1 MMGDKNS
8 FVLYTSYLEQ
18 VTLLSDE
25 QAGVLLKAILHY
37 VAADDLPKMDGMTA
51 MAFSFIK
58 AGIDKDTA
66 KYQMICEAR
75 SEAGKKGGRPSRV
88 DSVEEKQTKAKKAN
102 GFSEK
107 QTIAKKADNDNE
119 YDSDNEDDLKE
130 NILFSAKALFERLWA
145 LYPEKKGKG
154 KVSDAQKKR
163 LLAVGEPALVKA
175 IERYSTELQK
185 DADWRKPQNG
195 STFFNSGYV
204 DYLDENYKPSEKM
217 TCTEKNNHAN
227 RFNNFNQ
234 RQNDYDD
241 LVFGEIRRRSG
252 EPNTGKDL

>member
-1 MMGDKNS
+1 MSEKNS
-8 FVLYTSYLEQ
+8 FVLYTSYRDQ
-18 VTLLSDE
+18 VDLLTNE
-25 QAGVLLKAILHY
+25 QAGILFKSILGY
-37 VAADDLPKMDGMTA
+37 AAGVEPEQMDGMTA

-58 AGIDKDTA
+58 AGIDKDTD
-66 KYQMICEAR
+66 KYNRTCEAR
-75 SEAGKKGGRPSRV
+75 REAGRMGGRPPKSE
-88 DSVEEKQTKAKKAN
+88 SEENKQTKAKKAN

-107 QTIAKKADNDNE
+107 QTKAKKADNDNE

-130 NILFSAKALFERLWA
+130 NILCSAKALFERLWE

-185 DADWRKPQNG
+185 DADWRRPQNG

-204 DYLDENYKPSEKM
+204 DYLDENYKPGERKGEPVKS
-217 TCTEKNNHAN
+217 NSSN
-227 RFNNFNQ
+227 RFNNFDQ
-234 RQNDYDD
+234 RYHDYDSM
-241 LVFGEIRRRSG
+241 VFGEVRKRAGKGMG
-252 EPNTGKDL
+252 EEK